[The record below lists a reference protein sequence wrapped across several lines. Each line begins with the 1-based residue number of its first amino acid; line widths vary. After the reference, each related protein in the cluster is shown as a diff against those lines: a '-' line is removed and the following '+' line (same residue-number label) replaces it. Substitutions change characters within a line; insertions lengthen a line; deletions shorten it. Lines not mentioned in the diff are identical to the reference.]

1 METETF
7 KLTFSPCMESSCR
20 LPSGRMIFRRN
31 LKKIAKDNKVNDR
44 QVTKGRQATREKPAR
59 VSEGL
64 KRKKTEK
71 RDFRCF
77 VRAKNGARA
86 KKGKRGEG
94 KGKIHCS
101 SLSFFCLPPHFF
113 ARTKHRKSHSSFF
126 LFSPTPRKR
135 LLRRLTRE
143 VNELGGF
150 FWLSPFVDCRL
161 WSQTSR

>member
-1 METETF
+1 MFCFVMETETF

-64 KRKKTEK
+64 KRGKT
-71 RDFRCF
+71 
-77 VRAKNGARA
+77 G
-86 KKGKRGEG
+86 
-94 KGKIHCS
+94 
-101 SLSFFCLPPHFF
+101 
-113 ARTKHRKSHSSFF
+113 HRKSHSSFF